1 MTKIRKV
8 LGVMLCSIMLL
19 SQALLVSAAPV
30 ETKGDVLNVD
40 RQYFDNG
47 DYIETVISESPIAAY
62 SSSKSGSKSS
72 TYYNASNEAL
82 WYVEV
87 TGTFTYTGSSS
98 KCTGASVS
106 ADSYKS
112 TWRVSN
118 RSSSYSGNTATGK
131 ATGKRY
137 FGNAVVETINKTV
150 NLSCSANGTLS

>member
-1 MTKIRKV
+1 MRKNKKI
-8 LGVMLCSIMLL
+8 LGVLL
-19 SQALLVSAAPV
+19 SVCMLWSQVLLVSATPADVTEQVVNV
-30 ETKGDVLNVD
+30 E
-40 RQYFDNG
+40 RQYFENG
-47 DYIETVISESPIAAY
+47 DYMETVVSESPISVY

-72 TYYNASNEAL
+72 TYYNSDNEAL

-87 TGTFTYTGSSS
+87 VGHFTYTGSSA

-106 ADSYKS
+106 ADSYS
-112 TWRVSN
+112 SYWGVSN

-131 ATGKRY
+131 ATGKHY

>member
-1 MTKIRKV
+1 MKNKCV
-8 LGVMLCSIMLL
+8 KEYYKKLKELF
-19 SQALLVSAAPV
+19 
-30 ETKGDVLNVD
+30 LNMNYMD
-40 RQYFDNG
+40 GKFLRD
-47 DYIETVISESPIAAY
+47 

-112 TWRVSN
+112 TWGVSN
-118 RSSSYSGNTATGK
+118 RSSSYSGNTETGK

>member
-82 WYVEV
+82 WY
-87 TGTFTYTGSSS
+87 
-98 KCTGASVS
+98 
-106 ADSYKS
+106 
-112 TWRVSN
+112 RSN
-118 RSSSYSGNTATGK
+118 WNFYIHGQQLKMYGCFCIGR
-131 ATGKRY
+131 
-137 FGNAVVETINKTV
+137 
-150 NLSCSANGTLS
+150 LL